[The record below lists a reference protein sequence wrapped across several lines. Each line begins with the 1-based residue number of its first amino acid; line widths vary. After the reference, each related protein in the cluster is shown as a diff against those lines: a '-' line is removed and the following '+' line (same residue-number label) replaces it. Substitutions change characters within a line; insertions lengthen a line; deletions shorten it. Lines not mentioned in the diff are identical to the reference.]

1 MYWIQ
6 MRWDRASYRGQ
17 DEADVPT
24 EEAQRQ
30 EEARISEPQLH
41 SWWTE
46 GPGAA
51 AGEGQEASDDAVGG
65 RVPSESQRKYPRI
78 KRRDTLDQTLRAGSV
93 ARTSYF
99 RMCYREGEGP
109 PGVAFLAGKKVGGA
123 VERNRAKRVLRE
135 AVRTSKADLS
145 GIETLVFVASHR
157 AATARYSD
165 LRRILHEELRR
176 ISDRD
181 S

>member
-1 MYWIQ
+1 V
-6 MRWDRASYRGQ
+6 ASQSLR
-17 DEADVPT
+17 
-24 EEAQRQ
+24 R
-30 EEARISEPQLH
+30 
-41 SWWTE
+41 
-46 GPGAA
+46 
-51 AGEGQEASDDAVGG
+51 
-65 RVPSESQRKYPRI
+65 YPRI
-78 KRRDTLDQTLRAGSV
+78 KGRETLDQTLRAGSV

-99 RMCYREGEGP
+99 RMCYRAGEGP

-123 VERNRAKRVLRE
+123 VKRNRAKRVLRE
-135 AVRTSKADLS
+135 AVRTSNADLS

-165 LRRILHEELRR
+165 VRRILHEELRR